1 MRVRGIHRLSGN
13 TPDSSS
19 PPRTVNVASLV
30 RYDGGMSNAVNLE
43 FDEGGLVA
51 LCKRHGI
58 RKLSVFGSVSRGDDD
73 PRSDLDILVEF
84 EQGRPVG
91 LRFVD
96 VQDELAALFGRKVD
110 LNTPAFLSR
119 HFRDQVVAQAVP
131 LYDAA

>member
-1 MRVRGIHRLSGN
+1 MVAWASSPRN
-13 TPDSSS
+13 APDSSS

-30 RYDGGMSNAVNLE
+30 RYDWGMSNAVNLE

-91 LRFVD
+91 LRFID